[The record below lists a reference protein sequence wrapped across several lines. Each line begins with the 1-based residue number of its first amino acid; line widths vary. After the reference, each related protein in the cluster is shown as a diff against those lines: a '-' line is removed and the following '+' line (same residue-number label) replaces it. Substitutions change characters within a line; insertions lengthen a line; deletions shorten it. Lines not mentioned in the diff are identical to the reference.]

1 MDKKEDVFQ
10 LINKFYE
17 YKRSYEDKYNDIK
30 KKKDYKELDLKSKK
44 AKLLNFKKRCV
55 NCGEVGGTFFD
66 TKNHTLECYCNAED
80 PLKKCKFH
88 IKIKLGNIVNVD
100 SYKKHIIKNIEDIK
114 SDIMK
119 LKLDLLF
126 NLEKEDVVLR
136 EFEVYK
142 EDLEEHE
149 KYLTLFNNI
158 INKNLIFEKDT
169 EEERV
174 RESRKNLIK
183 SLDIRIKNDINYYNK
198 LLKQYKT
205 ENNENIL
212 KEAITNYIE
221 STIPL
226 MEQKFEVKYQNY
238 TIENK
243 KEDGRMKKV
252 VYSQFVS
259 DFNKEILLEENNPH
273 KILIN
278 NR

>member
-1 MDKKEDVFQ
+1 
-10 LINKFYE
+10 
-17 YKRSYEDKYNDIK
+17 
-30 KKKDYKELDLKSKK
+30 
-44 AKLLNFKKRCV
+44 
-55 NCGEVGGTFFD
+55 
-66 TKNHTLECYCNAED
+66 
-80 PLKKCKFH
+80 
-88 IKIKLGNIVNVD
+88 
-100 SYKKHIIKNIEDIK
+100 
-114 SDIMK
+114 MK

-149 KYLTLFNNI
+149 KYLTLFNNVI
-158 INKNLIFEKDT
+158 DKNLIFEKDT
-169 EEERV
+169 EEERI